1 MDTNKLAIVLDP
13 KSNRK
18 IINHRYKIIKK
29 IGQGQYGKVLLGED
43 VTTTVTSTEKNK
55 STTIST
61 YVAIKTINRID
72 KSRLLLVKNS
82 SNNISMKIK
91 REISIM
97 KQCNHPNIVKL
108 YQVIDDLRFDKILL
122 ILEYCQYGEIDRKRY
137 NHYREKYRKID
148 TESTRGNTNSIPQ
161 TRLTLNKILRDII
174 NGLEYLH
181 DYKHIIHRDLKPSN
195 LLINQDNTVKISDF
209 GVSLLLENNAN
220 DAKELAKIMG
230 TPAFYAP
237 ELCQFVNNRFSMVTN
252 EDHAGN
258 KIKISYN
265 IDIWSLGVTLYC
277 LLFNNLPFNGNNE
290 FEMCKNIVKSEL
302 QFPLIK
308 HSSKVTEN
316 DIQEL
321 KCLKDLIKKILVKDP
336 DERISLKEIKVHP
349 FTTFDLSELEKKKFF
364 KFNQNIFKAEDCKK
378 ELDVDGAIPA
388 SSPQSSSLS
397 KRIKNLFSSK
407 LPVAT
412 TATTTTSSPP
422 PATTL
427 PSTPGN
433 SSLKHTPSNLKYN
446 NLSLKELEH
455 VDDLLD
461 SYLDDS
467 SSLGSIEGDDE
478 GVDTSNILGDLDKDT
493 NYDHLPLQLQEKV
506 SDLTKDATQVETKH
520 KPQPLDLKQAV
531 TSFPPLP
538 PPRGNFSSSLEVTNN
553 SNNNTSSPVTPINE
567 NITTI
572 IGERS
577 PVNNYNG
584 INDNIGDFPKSS
596 RQSFEKQN
604 KLASLASMTYQP
616 TIISL
621 SSPVKTKSESWGGK
635 PNNTSIHNSIGG
647 ISDNHKHLN
656 MFEPPLIF
664 RESKPQPPLEGNKSA
679 TVGNTENS
687 FGSTSRRNSNT
698 SQHFGYGLSRITS
711 SSSSLNLNAYLT
723 DDDDDN
729 DINSALMPELNR
741 SSSIS
746 TRYSLKGIQ
755 QQLQPPPPQQQ
766 QQDKLQNIEHNEDH
780 DESEE
785 GDSTII
791 ANNYQIMRN
800 YNDMSSY
807 LDGLD

>member
-122 ILEYCQYGEIDRKRY
+122 ILEYCQYGEIDWKRY

-195 LLINQDNTVKISDF
+195 LLINQNNTVKISDF

-538 PPRGNFSSSLEVTNN
+538 PP
-553 SNNNTSSPVTPINE
+553 
-567 NITTI
+567 
-572 IGERS
+572 
-577 PVNNYNG
+577 
-584 INDNIGDFPKSS
+584 
-596 RQSFEKQN
+596 
-604 KLASLASMTYQP
+604 
-616 TIISL
+616 
-621 SSPVKTKSESWGGK
+621 
-635 PNNTSIHNSIGG
+635 
-647 ISDNHKHLN
+647 
-656 MFEPPLIF
+656 
-664 RESKPQPPLEGNKSA
+664 
-679 TVGNTENS
+679 
-687 FGSTSRRNSNT
+687 
-698 SQHFGYGLSRITS
+698 
-711 SSSSLNLNAYLT
+711 
-723 DDDDDN
+723 
-729 DINSALMPELNR
+729 
-741 SSSIS
+741 
-746 TRYSLKGIQ
+746 
-755 QQLQPPPPQQQ
+755 
-766 QQDKLQNIEHNEDH
+766 
-780 DESEE
+780 
-785 GDSTII
+785 
-791 ANNYQIMRN
+791 
-800 YNDMSSY
+800 
-807 LDGLD
+807 